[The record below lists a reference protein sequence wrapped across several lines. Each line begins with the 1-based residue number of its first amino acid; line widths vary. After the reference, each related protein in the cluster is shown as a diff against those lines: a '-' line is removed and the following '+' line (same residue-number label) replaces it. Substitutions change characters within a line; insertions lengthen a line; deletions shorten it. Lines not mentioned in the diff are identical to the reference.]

1 MYITL
6 KLPEIH
12 YQINLVSYKTLHSKL
27 PPIIYGDECKSRT
40 GQKITVCLKNVSTK
54 QADQNLKKT

>member
-27 PPIIYGDECKSRT
+27 PHYLRRRVQVANRTKDYGLPQEC
-40 GQKITVCLKNVSTK
+40 LH
-54 QADQNLKKT
+54 KTS